1 MKKGNRKALLISL
14 IMILSMVV
22 STIYPTV
29 SYASELGENS
39 QIQSGSTNSSTGEEK
54 ESDNKKPE
62 QTPEKDKA
70 TDNKKPEQTPEEEKP
85 TDNKKPEQTPE
96 EDKSTDN
103 KKPEQTP
110 EGEKPI
116 DNKKP
121 EQIPEEDKSTDNKKS
136 EQALEDEKPLDN
148 KNTEKTPEED
158 NLLEDENLLKVLEEE
173 LNEENEDYGFVV
185 KINNNTIETESMKKI
200 SFNLTYTPT
209 SKGIQAGDSITFKV
223 PDVFNKVNL
232 DYTSECFDKTESNG
246 EYTLTFRE
254 LPNGQSVMQGKI
266 GLEAY
271 VKKVDEDTN
280 AKIHIETT
288 GKIESGSGDID
299 VEIKPGDKTDVP
311 DAKGTLKKLV
321 EGKKSTTVFMPV
333 KNKDINYS
341 IQVNEKQEELKD
353 IILYDELPEG
363 LTLINGS
370 VSVVTSD
377 GKEVSDFN
385 IEQSKNSIS
394 VNFGNIDKS
403 YTVKYKARISDKNA
417 KHGNKYKNVA
427 RIESDGK
434 KIQEDDATVSIF
446 DRGDDYLL
454 TKGHSGATN
463 ITQVG
468 QVINYQISINDDKSP
483 ISNVVITDNIP
494 EGMRLT
500 TSGEAGHDFRVV
512 EIPMNGSWTPWSKE
526 KIANNI
532 SYKVEEKRNESGQVD
547 KVITGFT
554 INLSKEEVES
564 KFFIAYTLKV
574 ISIEDSYINRAVLD
588 ANNSEIDKN
597 DEINF
602 KKNSGLISA
611 KKEVD
616 KKVLNSSDNQIVKYK
631 INMSTYG
638 VYDAGQVNLL
648 DEVNSVLE
656 ISNIKYSDNLELKK
670 EAGDGKNTIRLVNK
684 YEFKQIKEGEP
695 VQSWVTFD
703 ADFTNVKVGETIR
716 NVAQIN
722 GSSPPGV
729 ETTKQGYA
737 FEAKKVDALDKN
749 VLSGA
754 KFNLEDA
761 FGNIVVKDLVSD
773 EDGIIQSSVKNPG
786 TYYLVEIMA
795 PRGYEKLKDKVKV
808 EIGNEDIGK
817 IVDIGNIENLK
828 QENPPVNPPIPPDTD
843 EPMVNP
849 PVPPSTDK
857 PRKPSSSSDTENTI
871 VINPPV
877 PPSEDIINPP
887 IPEVL
892 NPPVPEV
899 LNPPVPPSEEM
910 IETPVKQIIPI
921 PEVVKPSVSEE
932 KNNKV
937 KDDTLVNPPVPPKTG
952 DSTTIIGEILL
963 VIGAIVGLIVLR
975 RNKNTN

>member
-1 MKKGNRKALLISL
+1 MKKGNKRALLISL

-29 SYASELGENS
+29 SYASELGDNS
-39 QIQSGSTNSSTGEEK
+39 QSQNSSTSSSSGEEK
-54 ESDNKKPE
+54 PS
-62 QTPEKDKA
+62 
-70 TDNKKPEQTPEEEKP
+70 DNKKPEQTPEEEKP
-85 TDNKKPEQTPE
+85 SDNKKPEQTPE
-96 EDKSTDN
+96 EEKPSDN

-110 EGEKPI
+110 EGEKPS

-121 EQIPEEDKSTDNKKS
+121 EQTPEEEKPSDNKKP
-136 EQALEDEKPLDN
+136 EQTPEEEKPSDNKKPEQTPEEEKPLDN
-148 KNTEKTPEED
+148 KNTEQIPKEEKP
-158 NLLEDENLLKVLEEE
+158 LEDENLLKTLEEE
-173 LNEENEDYGFVV
+173 LNEENEDYGFVI
-185 KINNNTIETESMKKI
+185 KINNSTIETESMKKI
-200 SFNLTYTPT
+200 SFKLTYTPT

-254 LPNGQSVMQGKI
+254 LPNGQSIMQGKI

-271 VKKVDEDTN
+271 VKKVDEETN
-280 AKIHIETT
+280 TKIHIETT
-288 GKIESGSGDID
+288 GKIESGSGDVD
-299 VEIKPGDKTDVP
+299 VEIKPGDKDDVEE
-311 DAKGTLKKLV
+311 AKGTLKKLV
-321 EGKKSTTVFMPV
+321 EGRKSTTVFMPV

-353 IILYDELPEG
+353 ITLYDELPEG
-363 LTLINGS
+363 LTLVNNS
-370 VSVVTSD
+370 VSVVASD

-385 IEQSKNSIS
+385 IEQNTNSIS
-394 VNFGNIDKS
+394 VNFGNIDKA
-403 YTVKYKARISDKNA
+403 YTVKYKARISDENA
-417 KHGNKYKNVA
+417 KHDNKYKNIA

-434 KIQEDDATVSIF
+434 KVQEDDATVSVF
-446 DRGDDYLL
+446 DRGSDYLL

-468 QVINYQISINDDKSP
+468 QVINYQISVNDDKSP

-500 TSGEAGHDFRVV
+500 TVGEAGHDFRVV

-532 SYKVEEKRNESGQVD
+532 SYKLEEKRNESGQVD

-564 KFFIAYTLKV
+564 KFYIAYTLKV
-574 ISIEDSYINRAVLD
+574 ISIEDSYTNRAVLD
-588 ANNSEIDKN
+588 ANNSQVDKS
-597 DEINF
+597 DEISF

-616 KKVLNSSDNQIVKYK
+616 KKVLNNNDSQIVKYK

-648 DEVNSVLE
+648 DEVNPALK

-684 YEFKQIKEGEP
+684 YEYKQIKEGEP

-703 ADFTNVKVGETIR
+703 ADFTDVKVGETIQ

-749 VLSGA
+749 TLSGA
-754 KFNLEDA
+754 KFNLEDVS
-761 FGNIVVKDLVSD
+761 GNVVVKDLVSD
-773 EDGIIQSSVKNPG
+773 EDGIIQSSVKKPG

-795 PRGYEKLKDKVKV
+795 PSGYEKLKDKIKV
-808 EIGNEDIGK
+808 NIDKKDIGR
-817 IVDIGNIENLK
+817 IVDIGNIENVK
-828 QENPPVNPPIPPDTD
+828 QENPPVNPPVPPNPDG
-843 EPMVNP
+843 PVVNP

-857 PRKPSSSSDTENTI
+857 PSKPSRPSDTDEI
-871 VINPPV
+871 VVNPPV
-877 PPSEDIINPP
+877 PPSDDVVNPP
-887 IPEVL
+887 IPEVV
-892 NPPVPEV
+892 NPPI
-899 LNPPVPPSEEM
+899 PPSDDV
-910 IETPVKQIIPI
+910 IEKPVKPIVAI

-932 KNNKV
+932 KNDKV
-937 KDDTLVNPPVPPKTG
+937 KEDTLVNPPVPPKTG
-952 DSTTIIGEILL
+952 DNTTITGEILL
-963 VIGAIVGLIVLR
+963 VLGAIIGLIILR

>member
-1 MKKGNRKALLISL
+1 MEKGNKKALLISL

-29 SYASELGENS
+29 SYASELGDNS
-39 QIQSGSTNSSTGEEK
+39 QIQNSSISSSTGDEK
-54 ESDNKKPE
+54 QIDNKKPE
-62 QTPEKDKA
+62 QAPGEEKPL
-70 TDNKKPEQTPEEEKP
+70 DNKNPEQTPEEEKP
-85 TDNKKPEQTPE
+85 LDNK
-96 EDKSTDN
+96 N
-103 KKPEQTP
+103 PEQTP
-110 EGEKPI
+110 EGEKPL
-116 DNKKP
+116 DNKNPK
-121 EQIPEEDKSTDNKKS
+121 QTPEE
-136 EQALEDEKPLDN
+136 EKPLDN
-148 KNTEKTPEED
+148 KNPEQTPEGEKPLDNKNPKQTPEEEKLLD
-158 NLLEDENLLKVLEEE
+158 NKNPEQTPKEEKLLEDENLLKVLEEE
-173 LNEENEDYGFVV
+173 LNEDNEDYGFII
-185 KINNNTIETESMKKI
+185 KINNSTIKTESMKKI

-209 SKGIQAGDSITFKV
+209 SKGIQAGDSITFNV

-288 GKIESGSGDID
+288 GKIESGSGDVD
-299 VEIKPGDKTDVP
+299 VEIKPGDKEDIEE
-311 DAKGTLKKLV
+311 AKGTLKKLV
-321 EGKKSTTVFMPV
+321 EGRKSTTVFMPV

-353 IILYDELPEG
+353 ITLYDELPEG
-363 LTLINGS
+363 LTLVNGS
-370 VSVVTSD
+370 VIVVTSD
-377 GKEVSDFN
+377 GKEISDFN
-385 IEQSKNSIS
+385 ITQNANSIS
-394 VNFGNIDKS
+394 VNFGNIDKL
-403 YTVKYKARISDKNA
+403 YTVKYKARISDENA

-434 KIQEDDATVSIF
+434 KIQEDDATVSVF
-446 DRGDDYLL
+446 DRGDNYLL

-468 QVINYQISINDDKSP
+468 QVINYQISVNDDKSP

-500 TSGEAGHDFRVV
+500 TSGESGHDFRVV
-512 EIPMNGSWTPWSKE
+512 EVPMNGSWTPWSKE

-574 ISIEDSYINRAVLD
+574 ISIEDSYVNRAVLD
-588 ANNSEIDKN
+588 ANNSQIDKN
-597 DEINF
+597 DEISF

-616 KKVLNSSDNQIVKYK
+616 KKVLNSSDNQIVQYK

-648 DEVNSVLE
+648 DEVNPALK

-703 ADFTNVKVGETIR
+703 ADFTNVKVGETIQ

-737 FEAKKVDALDKN
+737 FKAKKVDALKKN

-754 KFNLEDA
+754 KFNLEDVS
-761 FGNIVVKDLVSD
+761 GNVVVKDLVSD
-773 EDGIIQSSVKNPG
+773 EDGVIQSSVKKPG
-786 TYYLVEIMA
+786 IYYLVEVMA
-795 PRGYEKLKDKVKV
+795 PSGYEKLKDKIKV
-808 EIGNEDIGK
+808 EIGNKDIGK
-817 IVDIGNIENLK
+817 IVDIGNIENVR
-828 QENPPVNPPIPPDTD
+828 QENPPVPPDTD
-843 EPMVNP
+843 EPVVNP

-857 PRKPSSSSDTENTI
+857 PRKPSRPSDTDETV

-877 PPSEDIINPP
+877 PPSEDVVNPP
-887 IPEVL
+887 IPEVV
-892 NPPVPEV
+892 NPPI
-899 LNPPVPPSEEM
+899 PPSEDV
-910 IETPVKQIIPI
+910 IEKPVKQIVPI

-932 KNNKV
+932 KNDKV
-937 KDDTLVNPPVPPKTG
+937 KDDTVVNPPVPPKTG
-952 DSTTIIGEILL
+952 DNTTIIGEVLL
-963 VIGAIVGLIVLR
+963 VLGAIVGLIILR

>member
-1 MKKGNRKALLISL
+1 MKKGNKKALLISL

-62 QTPEKDKA
+62 QTPEKDNS
-70 TDNKKPEQTPEEEKP
+70 TDNKKPEQTPEEDNS
-85 TDNKKPEQTPE
+85 TDNKKPEQTSE

-110 EGEKPI
+110 EGEKPIDNKKPEQTPEGEKSI

-173 LNEENEDYGFVV
+173 LNEDYGFVV

-288 GKIESGSGDID
+288 GKIENGSGDVD

-321 EGKKSTTVFMPV
+321 EGRKSTTVFMPV

-363 LTLINGS
+363 LTLINAS

-446 DRGDDYLL
+446 DRGDNYLL

-554 INLSKEEVES
+554 SNLSKEEVES

-703 ADFTNVKVGETIR
+703 ANFTNVKVGETIQ

-773 EDGIIQSSVKNPG
+773 EDGIIQSSVKNTG

-808 EIGNEDIGK
+808 EIGNKDIGR
-817 IVDIGNIENLK
+817 IVDIGNIESIR
-828 QENPPVNPPIPPDTD
+828 QENPPVNPPAPPNTD
-843 EPMVNP
+843 EPIVNP

-857 PRKPSSSSDTENTI
+857 PRKPSSSSDTEDTI
-871 VINPPV
+871 VI
-877 PPSEDIINPP
+877 
-887 IPEVL
+887 
-892 NPPVPEV
+892 
-899 LNPPVPPSEEM
+899 NPPVPPSEEM

>member
-1 MKKGNRKALLISL
+1 MKKGNKKALLISL

-70 TDNKKPEQTPEEEKP
+70 TDNKKPEQTPEEDNS
-85 TDNKKPEQTPE
+85 TDNKKPEQTSE

-110 EGEKPI
+110 EGEKPIDNKKPEKTPEGEKSI

-173 LNEENEDYGFVV
+173 LNEDYGFVV

-321 EGKKSTTVFMPV
+321 EGRKSTTVFMPV

-363 LTLINGS
+363 LTLINAS

-385 IEQSKNSIS
+385 IEQSKNFIS

-446 DRGDDYLL
+446 DRGDNYLL

-512 EIPMNGSWTPWSKE
+512 EVPMNGSWTPWSKE

-648 DEVNSVLE
+648 DEVNPSLK

-703 ADFTNVKVGETIR
+703 ADFTNVKVGETIQ

-773 EDGIIQSSVKNPG
+773 EDGVIQSSVKKPG
-786 TYYLVEIMA
+786 IYYLVEVMA
-795 PRGYEKLKDKVKV
+795 PSGYEKLKDKIKV
-808 EIGNEDIGK
+808 EIGNKDIGR
-817 IVDIGNIENLK
+817 IVDIGNIENIR
-828 QENPPVNPPIPPDTD
+828 QENPPVNPPVPPNTD
-843 EPMVNP
+843 EP
-849 PVPPSTDK
+849 
-857 PRKPSSSSDTENTI
+857 I
-871 VINPPV
+871 V
-877 PPSEDIINPP
+877 
-887 IPEVL
+887 
-892 NPPVPEV
+892 
-899 LNPPVPPSEEM
+899 NPPVPPSEEV
-910 IETPVKQIIPI
+910 IETPVKQIVPI

-932 KNNKV
+932 KNNKA

-963 VIGAIVGLIVLR
+963 VIGAIVGLVVLR

>member
-1 MKKGNRKALLISL
+1 MRKGNKKALLISL
-14 IMILSMVV
+14 IMILSMVM

-29 SYASELGENS
+29 SYALELGENS

-62 QTPEKDKA
+62 QTPEEEKQ
-70 TDNKKPEQTPEEEKP
+70 TDNKKPEQMPEKEKP
-85 TDNKKPEQTPE
+85 TDNKNPEQTPE
-96 EDKSTDN
+96 KEKPTDN
-103 KKPEQTP
+103 KNPEQTP
-110 EGEKPI
+110 VGEKPI
-116 DNKKP
+116 DSKNP
-121 EQIPEEDKSTDNKKS
+121 EHTQEDKSTDNKKS
-136 EQALEDEKPLDN
+136 EQSLEDEKTLDN
-148 KNTEKTPEED
+148 KNPEKTPKEEK
-158 NLLEDENLLKVLEEE
+158 LLEEENLLKVLEDE
-173 LNEENEDYGFVV
+173 LNEENEDYGFIV

-254 LPNGQSVMQGKI
+254 LPNGQSIMQGKI

-288 GKIESGSGDID
+288 GKIENGSGDVD
-299 VEIKPGDKTDVP
+299 VEIKPGDKTEVP

-321 EGKKSTTVFMPV
+321 EGRKSTTVFMPV

-385 IEQSKNSIS
+385 ITQSKNSIS

-434 KIQEDDATVSIF
+434 KIQEDDATVSVF
-446 DRGDDYLL
+446 DRGDNYLL

-468 QVINYQISINDDKSP
+468 QVINYQISVNDDKSP

-512 EIPMNGSWTPWSKE
+512 EVPMNGSWTPWSKE

-616 KKVLNSSDNQIVKYK
+616 KKVLSSSDNQIVKYK

-648 DEVNSVLE
+648 DEVNPALK

-703 ADFTNVKVGETIR
+703 ADFTNVKVGETIQ
-716 NVAQIN
+716 NIAQIN

-754 KFNLEDA
+754 RFNLEDVS
-761 FGNIVVKDLVSD
+761 GNIVVKDLVSD
-773 EDGIIQSSVKNPG
+773 EDGVIQSSVKKPG
-786 TYYLVEIMA
+786 IYYLVEFR
-795 PRGYEKLKDKVKV
+795 PPNGYEKLKDKIKV
-808 EIGNEDIGK
+808 EIGNKDIGR
-817 IVDIGNIENLK
+817 IVDIGNIENIR
-828 QENPPVNPPIPPDTD
+828 QENPPVPPNTD
-843 EPMVNP
+843 EPVVNP

-857 PRKPSSSSDTENTI
+857 PKKPSSPSDTDETV

-877 PPSEDIINPP
+877 PPSEDMTNPP
-887 IPEVL
+887 IPEVV
-892 NPPVPEV
+892 NPPI
-899 LNPPVPPSEEM
+899 PPSEEV
-910 IETPVKQIIPI
+910 IETPVKQIVPI

-952 DSTTIIGEILL
+952 DNTTIIGEILL
-963 VIGAIVGLIVLR
+963 VLGAIVGLIVLK
-975 RNKNTN
+975 RNKNAN

>member
-1 MKKGNRKALLISL
+1 MKKGNKKALLISL

-70 TDNKKPEQTPEEEKP
+70 TDNKKPEQTPEEDNS
-85 TDNKKPEQTPE
+85 TDNKKPEQTSE

-110 EGEKPI
+110 EGEKPIDNKKPEKTPEGEKSIDNKKPEQTPEGEKPIDNKKPEKTPEGEKSI

-173 LNEENEDYGFVV
+173 LNEDYGFVV

-321 EGKKSTTVFMPV
+321 EGRKSTTVFMPV

-363 LTLINGS
+363 LTLINAS

-385 IEQSKNSIS
+385 IEQSKNFIS

-446 DRGDDYLL
+446 DRGDNYLL

-512 EIPMNGSWTPWSKE
+512 EVPMNGSWTPWSKE

-648 DEVNSVLE
+648 DEVNPSLK

-703 ADFTNVKVGETIR
+703 ADFTNVKVGETIQ

-773 EDGIIQSSVKNPG
+773 EDGVIQSSVKKPG
-786 TYYLVEIMA
+786 IYYLVEVMA
-795 PRGYEKLKDKVKV
+795 PSGYEKLKDKIKV
-808 EIGNEDIGK
+808 EIGNKDIGR
-817 IVDIGNIENLK
+817 IVDIGNIENIR
-828 QENPPVNPPIPPDTD
+828 QENPPVNPPVPPNTD
-843 EPMVNP
+843 EP
-849 PVPPSTDK
+849 
-857 PRKPSSSSDTENTI
+857 I
-871 VINPPV
+871 V
-877 PPSEDIINPP
+877 
-887 IPEVL
+887 
-892 NPPVPEV
+892 
-899 LNPPVPPSEEM
+899 NPPVPPSEEV
-910 IETPVKQIIPI
+910 IETPVKQIVPI

-932 KNNKV
+932 KNNKA

-963 VIGAIVGLIVLR
+963 VIGAIVGLVVLR

>member
-353 IILYDELPEG
+353 IILYDELLEG

-703 ADFTNVKVGETIR
+703 ANFTNVKVGETIR

-773 EDGIIQSSVKNPG
+773 EDGIIQSSVKKPG

-892 NPPVPEV
+892 NPPVP
-899 LNPPVPPSEEM
+899 PSEEM

>member
-1 MKKGNRKALLISL
+1 MGKKNKKALLISL

-22 STIYPTV
+22 STIYPTL
-29 SYASELGENS
+29 SYASELGDNS
-39 QIQSGSTNSSTGEEK
+39 QIQNNSTSSSSGEEK
-54 ESDNKKPE
+54 PSDNKKPE
-62 QTPEKDKA
+62 QTPEGEKPS
-70 TDNKKPEQTPEEEKP
+70 DNKKPEQTPEEEKP
-85 TDNKKPEQTPE
+85 SDNKKPEQTPE
-96 EDKSTDN
+96 EEKPSDNKKPEQIPEEEKPSDN

-110 EGEKPI
+110 EGEKPS

-121 EQIPEEDKSTDNKKS
+121 EQTPEE
-136 EQALEDEKPLDN
+136 EKPLDN
-148 KNTEKTPEED
+148 KNIDQTPKEEK
-158 NLLEDENLLKVLEEE
+158 LLEDENLLKTLEEE
-173 LNEENEDYGFVV
+173 LNEENEDYGFII
-185 KINNNTIETESMKKI
+185 KINNSTIETESMKKI

-271 VKKVDEDTN
+271 VKRVDEETN
-280 AKIHIETT
+280 TKIHIETT
-288 GKIESGSGDID
+288 GKIESGSGDVD
-299 VEIKPGDKTDVP
+299 VEIKPGDKGEEEES
-311 DAKGTLKKLV
+311 KGTLKKLV

-341 IQVNEKQEELKD
+341 ILVNEKQEELKD
-353 IILYDELPEG
+353 ITLYDELPEG
-363 LTLINGS
+363 LTLVNDS

-385 IEQSKNSIS
+385 IEQSANSIS
-394 VNFGNIDKS
+394 VNFGNIDKA
-403 YTVKYKARISDKNA
+403 YTVKYKARISDENA
-417 KHGNKYKNVA
+417 KHDNKYKNVA

-434 KIQEDDATVSIF
+434 KVQEDDATVSIF
-446 DRGDDYLL
+446 DRGSDYLL
-454 TKGHSGATN
+454 TKGHSGVTN

-468 QVINYQISINDDKSP
+468 QVINYQISVNDDKSP

-500 TSGEAGHDFRVV
+500 TAGEAGHDFRVV
-512 EIPMNGSWTPWSKE
+512 EIPMNGNWTPWSKE

-532 SYKVEEKRNESGQVD
+532 SYKIEEKRNESGQVD

-564 KFFIAYTLKV
+564 KFYIAYTLKV
-574 ISIEDSYINRAVLD
+574 ISIEDSYTNRAVLD
-588 ANNSEIDKN
+588 ANNSQVDKS
-597 DEINF
+597 DEISF

-616 KKVLNSSDNQIVKYK
+616 KKVLNNNDSQIVKYK

-648 DEVNSVLE
+648 DEVNSALK
-656 ISNIKYSDNLELKK
+656 ISNIKYSDNLEFKK
-670 EAGDGKNTIRLVNK
+670 EAGDGENTVRLVNK

-703 ADFTNVKVGETIR
+703 ADFTDVKVGETIQ

-737 FEAKKVDALDKN
+737 FEAKKVDSLDKKA
-749 VLSGA
+749 LSGA
-754 KFNLEDA
+754 KFNLEDVY
-761 FGNIVVKDLVSD
+761 GNVVIKDLVSD
-773 EDGIIQSSVKNPG
+773 EDGIIQSSVKKPG
-786 TYYLVEIMA
+786 TYYLVEIIA
-795 PRGYEKLKDKVKV
+795 PSGYEKLKDKVKV
-808 EIGNEDIGK
+808 NIDKKDIGS
-817 IVDIGNIENLK
+817 IVDIGNIENIK
-828 QENPPVNPPIPPDTD
+828 QENPPVNPPIPPNPDKPVVNPPVPPNTDKPRKPSKPSDTD
-843 EPMVNP
+843 EIVVNP
-849 PVPPSTDK
+849 PVPPSD
-857 PRKPSSSSDTENTI
+857 D
-871 VINPPV
+871 VV
-877 PPSEDIINPP
+877 NPP
-887 IPEVL
+887 IPEVV
-892 NPPVPEV
+892 NPPI
-899 LNPPVPPSEEM
+899 PPSNEV
-910 IETPVKQIIPI
+910 IENPVKPIVPI

-937 KDDTLVNPPVPPKTG
+937 KDDAVVNPPVPPKTG
-952 DSTTIIGEILL
+952 DNTTITGEILL
-963 VIGAIVGLIVLR
+963 GLGAIVGLIILR

>member
-1 MKKGNRKALLISL
+1 
-14 IMILSMVV
+14 
-22 STIYPTV
+22 
-29 SYASELGENS
+29 GE
-39 QIQSGSTNSSTGEEK
+39 
-54 ESDNKKPE
+54 KPS
-62 QTPEKDKA
+62 
-70 TDNKKPEQTPEEEKP
+70 DNKKPEQTPEEEKP
-85 TDNKKPEQTPE
+85 SDNKKPEQIPE
-96 EDKSTDN
+96 EEKPSDN

-110 EGEKPI
+110 EGEKPS

-121 EQIPEEDKSTDNKKS
+121 EQTPEE
-136 EQALEDEKPLDN
+136 EKPLDN
-148 KNTEKTPEED
+148 KNIDQTPKEEK
-158 NLLEDENLLKVLEEE
+158 LLEDENLLKTLEEE
-173 LNEENEDYGFVV
+173 LNEENEDYGFII
-185 KINNNTIETESMKKI
+185 KINNSTIETESMKKI

-271 VKKVDEDTN
+271 VKRVDEETN
-280 AKIHIETT
+280 TKIHIETT
-288 GKIESGSGDID
+288 GKIESGNGDVD
-299 VEIKPGDKTDVP
+299 VEIKPGDKGEEEES
-311 DAKGTLKKLV
+311 KGTLKKLV

-341 IQVNEKQEELKD
+341 ILVNEKQEELKD
-353 IILYDELPEG
+353 ITLYDELPEG
-363 LTLINGS
+363 LTLVNDS

-385 IEQSKNSIS
+385 IEQSANSIS
-394 VNFGNIDKS
+394 VNFGNIDKA
-403 YTVKYKARISDKNA
+403 YTVKYKARISDENA
-417 KHGNKYKNVA
+417 KHDNKYKNVA

-434 KIQEDDATVSIF
+434 KVQEDDATVSIF
-446 DRGDDYLL
+446 DRGSDYLL
-454 TKGHSGATN
+454 TKGHSGVTN

-468 QVINYQISINDDKSP
+468 QVINYQISVNDDKSP

-500 TSGEAGHDFRVV
+500 TAGEAGHDFRVV
-512 EIPMNGSWTPWSKE
+512 EIPMNGNWTPWSKE

-532 SYKVEEKRNESGQVD
+532 SYKIEEKRNESGQVD

-564 KFFIAYTLKV
+564 KFYIAYTLKV
-574 ISIEDSYINRAVLD
+574 ISIEDSYTNRAVLD
-588 ANNSEIDKN
+588 ANNSQVDKS
-597 DEINF
+597 DEISF

-616 KKVLNSSDNQIVKYK
+616 KKVLNNNDSQIVKYK

-648 DEVNSVLE
+648 DEVNSALK
-656 ISNIKYSDNLELKK
+656 ISNIKYSDNLEFKK
-670 EAGDGKNTIRLVNK
+670 EAGDGENTVRLVNK

-703 ADFTNVKVGETIR
+703 ADFTDVKVGETIQ

-737 FEAKKVDALDKN
+737 FEAKKVDSLDKKA
-749 VLSGA
+749 LSGA
-754 KFNLEDA
+754 KFNLEDVY
-761 FGNIVVKDLVSD
+761 GNVVIKDLVSD
-773 EDGIIQSSVKNPG
+773 EDGIIQSSVKKPG
-786 TYYLVEIMA
+786 TYYLVEIIA
-795 PRGYEKLKDKVKV
+795 PSGYEKLKDKVKV
-808 EIGNEDIGK
+808 NIDKKDIGS
-817 IVDIGNIENLK
+817 IVDIGNIENIK
-828 QENPPVNPPIPPDTD
+828 QENPPVNPPIPPNPDKPVVNPPVPPNTDKPRKPSKPSDTD
-843 EPMVNP
+843 EIVVNP
-849 PVPPSTDK
+849 PVPPSD
-857 PRKPSSSSDTENTI
+857 D
-871 VINPPV
+871 VV
-877 PPSEDIINPP
+877 NPP
-887 IPEVL
+887 IPEVV
-892 NPPVPEV
+892 NPPI
-899 LNPPVPPSEEM
+899 PPSNEV
-910 IETPVKQIIPI
+910 IENPVKPIVPI

-937 KDDTLVNPPVPPKTG
+937 KDDAVVNPPVPPKTG
-952 DSTTIIGEILL
+952 DNTTITGEILL
-963 VIGAIVGLIVLR
+963 GLGAIVGLIILR

>member
-1 MKKGNRKALLISL
+1 MRKGNKRALLISL
-14 IMILSMVV
+14 IMILSMVM

-29 SYASELGENS
+29 SYALELGENS

-62 QTPEKDKA
+62 QTPE
-70 TDNKKPEQTPEEEKP
+70 EEK
-85 TDNKKPEQTPE
+85 QT
-96 EDKSTDN
+96 
-103 KKPEQTP
+103 
-110 EGEKPI
+110 

-121 EQIPEEDKSTDNKKS
+121 EQIPEKEKPTDNKNPEQTPEKEKPIDNKNPEQTPVGEKPIDSKNPEHTQEDKSTDNKKS
-136 EQALEDEKPLDN
+136 EQSLEDEKTLDN
-148 KNTEKTPEED
+148 KNPEKTPKEEK
-158 NLLEDENLLKVLEEE
+158 LLEEENLLKVLEDE
-173 LNEENEDYGFVV
+173 LNEENEDYGFIV

-254 LPNGQSVMQGKI
+254 LPNGQSIMQGKI

-288 GKIESGSGDID
+288 GKIENGSGDVD
-299 VEIKPGDKTDVP
+299 VEIKPGDKTEVP

-321 EGKKSTTVFMPV
+321 EGRKSTTVFMPV

-385 IEQSKNSIS
+385 ITQSKNSIS
-394 VNFGNIDKS
+394 VNFGNIGKS

-434 KIQEDDATVSIF
+434 KIQEDDATVSVF
-446 DRGDDYLL
+446 DRGDNYLL

-468 QVINYQISINDDKSP
+468 QVINYQISVNDDKSP

-500 TSGEAGHDFRVV
+500 TSGEVGHDFRVV
-512 EIPMNGSWTPWSKE
+512 EVPMNGSWTPWSKE

-616 KKVLNSSDNQIVKYK
+616 KKVLSSSDNQIVKYK

-648 DEVNSVLE
+648 DEVNPALK

-703 ADFTNVKVGETIR
+703 ADFTNVKVGETIQ
-716 NVAQIN
+716 NIAQIN

-754 KFNLEDA
+754 RFNLEDVS
-761 FGNIVVKDLVSD
+761 GNIVVKDLVSD
-773 EDGIIQSSVKNPG
+773 EDGVIQSSVKKPG
-786 TYYLVEIMA
+786 IYYLVEFR
-795 PRGYEKLKDKVKV
+795 PPNGYEKLKDKIKV
-808 EIGNEDIGK
+808 EIGNKDIGR
-817 IVDIGNIENLK
+817 IVDIGNIENIR
-828 QENPPVNPPIPPDTD
+828 QENPPVNPPVPPNTD
-843 EPMVNP
+843 EPVVNP

-857 PRKPSSSSDTENTI
+857 PKKPSSPSDTDETV

-877 PPSEDIINPP
+877 PPSEDMINPP
-887 IPEVL
+887 IPEVV
-892 NPPVPEV
+892 NPPI
-899 LNPPVPPSEEM
+899 PPSEEV

-952 DSTTIIGEILL
+952 DNTTIIGEILL
-963 VIGAIVGLIVLR
+963 VLGAIVGLIVLK
-975 RNKNTN
+975 RNKNAN

>member
-1 MKKGNRKALLISL
+1 MRKGNKKALLISL
-14 IMILSMVV
+14 IMILSMVM

-29 SYASELGENS
+29 SYALELGENS

-62 QTPEKDKA
+62 QTPEEEKQ
-70 TDNKKPEQTPEEEKP
+70 TDNKKPEQMPEKEKP
-85 TDNKKPEQTPE
+85 TDNKNPEQTPE
-96 EDKSTDN
+96 KEKPTDN
-103 KKPEQTP
+103 KNPEQTP
-110 EGEKPI
+110 VGEKPI
-116 DNKKP
+116 DSKNP
-121 EQIPEEDKSTDNKKS
+121 EH
-136 EQALEDEKPLDN
+136 LEDEKTLDN
-148 KNTEKTPEED
+148 KNPEKTPKEEK
-158 NLLEDENLLKVLEEE
+158 LLEEENLLKVLEDE
-173 LNEENEDYGFVV
+173 LNEENEDYGFIV

-254 LPNGQSVMQGKI
+254 LPNGQSIMQGKI

-288 GKIESGSGDID
+288 GKIENGSGDVD
-299 VEIKPGDKTDVP
+299 VEIKPGDKTEVP
-311 DAKGTLKKLV
+311 DAKGILKKLV
-321 EGKKSTTVFMPV
+321 EGRKSTTVFMPV

-385 IEQSKNSIS
+385 ITQSKNSIS

-434 KIQEDDATVSIF
+434 KIQEDDATVSVF
-446 DRGDDYLL
+446 DRGDNYLL

-468 QVINYQISINDDKSP
+468 QVINYQISVNDDKSP

-512 EIPMNGSWTPWSKE
+512 EVPMNGSWTPWSKE

-616 KKVLNSSDNQIVKYK
+616 KKVLSSSDNQIVKYK

-648 DEVNSVLE
+648 DEVNPALK

-703 ADFTNVKVGETIR
+703 ADFTNVKVGETIQ
-716 NVAQIN
+716 NIAQIN

-754 KFNLEDA
+754 RFNLEDVS
-761 FGNIVVKDLVSD
+761 GNIVVKDLVSD
-773 EDGIIQSSVKNPG
+773 EDGVIQSSVKKPG
-786 TYYLVEIMA
+786 IYYLVEFR
-795 PRGYEKLKDKVKV
+795 PPNGYEKLKDKIKV
-808 EIGNEDIGK
+808 EIGNKDIGR
-817 IVDIGNIENLK
+817 IVDIGNIENIR
-828 QENPPVNPPIPPDTD
+828 QENPPVPPNTD
-843 EPMVNP
+843 EPVVNP

-857 PRKPSSSSDTENTI
+857 PKKPSSPSDTDETV

-877 PPSEDIINPP
+877 PPSEDMTNPP
-887 IPEVL
+887 IPEVV
-892 NPPVPEV
+892 NPPI
-899 LNPPVPPSEEM
+899 PPSEKV
-910 IETPVKQIIPI
+910 IETPVKQIVPI

-952 DSTTIIGEILL
+952 DNTTIIGEILL
-963 VIGAIVGLIVLR
+963 VLGAIVGLIVLK
-975 RNKNTN
+975 RNKNAN

>member
-695 VQSWVTFD
+695 VQSWVIFD
-703 ADFTNVKVGETIR
+703 ANFTNVKVGETIR

-843 EPMVNP
+843 EPIVNP

-887 IPEVL
+887 I
-892 NPPVPEV
+892 PEV

>member
-1 MKKGNRKALLISL
+1 MRKGNKKALLISL
-14 IMILSMVV
+14 IMILSMVM

-29 SYASELGENS
+29 SYALELGENS

-62 QTPEKDKA
+62 QTPEEEKQ
-70 TDNKKPEQTPEEEKP
+70 TDNKKPEQMPEKEKP
-85 TDNKKPEQTPE
+85 TDNKNPEQTPE
-96 EDKSTDN
+96 KEKPTDN
-103 KKPEQTP
+103 KNPEQTP
-110 EGEKPI
+110 VGEKPI
-116 DNKKP
+116 DSKNP
-121 EQIPEEDKSTDNKKS
+121 EHTQEDKSTDNKKS
-136 EQALEDEKPLDN
+136 EQSLEDEKTLDN
-148 KNTEKTPEED
+148 KNPEKTPKEEK
-158 NLLEDENLLKVLEEE
+158 LLEEENLLKVLEDE
-173 LNEENEDYGFVV
+173 LNEENEDYGFIV

-254 LPNGQSVMQGKI
+254 LPNGQSIMQEKI

-288 GKIESGSGDID
+288 GKIENGSGDVD
-299 VEIKPGDKTDVP
+299 VEIKPGDKTEVP

-321 EGKKSTTVFMPV
+321 EGRKSTTVFMPV

-385 IEQSKNSIS
+385 ITQSKNSIS

-434 KIQEDDATVSIF
+434 KIQEDDATVSVF
-446 DRGDDYLL
+446 DRGDNYLL

-468 QVINYQISINDDKSP
+468 QVINYQISVNDDKSP

-512 EIPMNGSWTPWSKE
+512 EVPMNGSWTPWSKE

-616 KKVLNSSDNQIVKYK
+616 KKVLSSSDNQIVKYK

-648 DEVNSVLE
+648 DEVNPALK

-703 ADFTNVKVGETIR
+703 ADFTNVKVGETIQ
-716 NVAQIN
+716 NIAQIN

-754 KFNLEDA
+754 RFNLEDVS
-761 FGNIVVKDLVSD
+761 GNIVVKDLVSD
-773 EDGIIQSSVKNPG
+773 EDGVIQSSVKKPG
-786 TYYLVEIMA
+786 IYYLVEFR
-795 PRGYEKLKDKVKV
+795 PPNGYEKLKDKIKV
-808 EIGNEDIGK
+808 EIGNKDIGR
-817 IVDIGNIENLK
+817 IVDIGNIENIR
-828 QENPPVNPPIPPDTD
+828 QENPPVPPNTD
-843 EPMVNP
+843 EPVVNP

-857 PRKPSSSSDTENTI
+857 PKKPSSPSDTDETV

-877 PPSEDIINPP
+877 PPSEDMTNPP
-887 IPEVL
+887 IPEVV
-892 NPPVPEV
+892 NPPI
-899 LNPPVPPSEEM
+899 PPSEEV
-910 IETPVKQIIPI
+910 IETPVKQIVPI

-952 DSTTIIGEILL
+952 DNTTIIGEILL
-963 VIGAIVGLIVLR
+963 VLGAIVGLIVLK
-975 RNKNTN
+975 RNKNAN

>member
-1 MKKGNRKALLISL
+1 MEKGNKKALLISL

-29 SYASELGENS
+29 SYASELGDNS
-39 QIQSGSTNSSTGEEK
+39 QIQNSSISSSTGDEK
-54 ESDNKKPE
+54 QIDNKKPE
-62 QTPEKDKA
+62 QAPGEEKPL
-70 TDNKKPEQTPEEEKP
+70 DNKNPEQTPEEEKP
-85 TDNKKPEQTPE
+85 LDNK
-96 EDKSTDN
+96 N
-103 KKPEQTP
+103 PEQTP
-110 EGEKPI
+110 EGEKPL
-116 DNKKP
+116 DNKNPK
-121 EQIPEEDKSTDNKKS
+121 QTPEE
-136 EQALEDEKPLDN
+136 EKPLDN
-148 KNTEKTPEED
+148 KNPEQTPEGEKPLDNKNPEQTPEEEKLLD
-158 NLLEDENLLKVLEEE
+158 NKNPEQTPKEEKLLEDENLLKVLEEE
-173 LNEENEDYGFVV
+173 LNEDNEDYGFII
-185 KINNNTIETESMKKI
+185 KINNSTIETESMKKI

-209 SKGIQAGDSITFKV
+209 SKGIQAGDSITFNV

-280 AKIHIETT
+280 ARIHIETT
-288 GKIESGSGDID
+288 GKIESGSGDVD
-299 VEIKPGDKTDVP
+299 VEIKPGDKEDVEE
-311 DAKGTLKKLV
+311 AKGTLKKLV
-321 EGKKSTTVFMPV
+321 EGRKSTTVFMPV

-353 IILYDELPEG
+353 ITLYDELPEG
-363 LTLINGS
+363 LTLVNGS
-370 VSVVTSD
+370 VIVVTSD
-377 GKEVSDFN
+377 GKEISDFN
-385 IEQSKNSIS
+385 ITQNANSIS
-394 VNFGNIDKS
+394 VNFGNIDKL
-403 YTVKYKARISDKNA
+403 YTVKYKARISDENA

-434 KIQEDDATVSIF
+434 KIQEDDATVSVF
-446 DRGDDYLL
+446 DRGDNYLL

-468 QVINYQISINDDKSP
+468 QVINYQISVNDDKSS

-500 TSGEAGHDFRVV
+500 ISGESGHDFRVV
-512 EIPMNGSWTPWSKE
+512 EVPMNGSWTPWSKE

-574 ISIEDSYINRAVLD
+574 ISIEDSYVNRAVLD
-588 ANNSEIDKN
+588 ANNSQIDKN
-597 DEINF
+597 DEISF

-638 VYDAGQVNLL
+638 VYDAGQVSLL
-648 DEVNSVLE
+648 DEVNPALK

-703 ADFTNVKVGETIR
+703 ADFTNVKVGETIQ

-737 FEAKKVDALDKN
+737 FKAKKIDALKKN

-754 KFNLEDA
+754 KFNLEDVS
-761 FGNIVVKDLVSD
+761 GNIVVKDLVSD
-773 EDGIIQSSVKNPG
+773 EDGVIQSSVKKPG
-786 TYYLVEIMA
+786 IYYLVEVMA
-795 PRGYEKLKDKVKV
+795 PSGYEKLKDKIKV
-808 EIGNEDIGK
+808 EIGNKDIGK
-817 IVDIGNIENLK
+817 IVDIGNIENVK
-828 QENPPVNPPIPPDTD
+828 QENPPVPPNTD
-843 EPMVNP
+843 EPVVNP
-849 PVPPSTDK
+849 PVPPSIDK
-857 PRKPSSSSDTENTI
+857 PRKPSSSSDTDETV

-877 PPSEDIINPP
+877 PPLEDVVNPP
-887 IPEVL
+887 IPEVV
-892 NPPVPEV
+892 NPPI
-899 LNPPVPPSEEM
+899 PPSEDV
-910 IETPVKQIIPI
+910 IEKPVKQIVPI

-932 KNNKV
+932 KNDKV
-937 KDDTLVNPPVPPKTG
+937 KDDTVVNPPVPPKTG
-952 DSTTIIGEILL
+952 DNTTIIGEVLL
-963 VIGAIVGLIVLR
+963 VLGAIVGLIILR

>member
-321 EGKKSTTVFMPV
+321 EGKKSTTGFMPV

-363 LTLINGS
+363 LTLINDS

-703 ADFTNVKVGETIR
+703 ANFTNVKVGETIR

-729 ETTKQGYA
+729 ETTKQGYD

-857 PRKPSSSSDTENTI
+857 PRKPSSSSDTEDTI

-887 IPEVL
+887 I
-892 NPPVPEV
+892 PEV

>member
-1 MKKGNRKALLISL
+1 MRKGNKKALLISL
-14 IMILSMVV
+14 IMILSMVM

-29 SYASELGENS
+29 SYALELGENS

-62 QTPEKDKA
+62 QTPEEEKQ
-70 TDNKKPEQTPEEEKP
+70 TDNKKPEQTPEKEKP
-85 TDNKKPEQTPE
+85 TDNKNPEQTPV
-96 EDKSTDN
+96 
-103 KKPEQTP
+103 
-110 EGEKPI
+110 GEKPI
-116 DNKKP
+116 DSKNP
-121 EQIPEEDKSTDNKKS
+121 EHTQEDKSTDNKKS
-136 EQALEDEKPLDN
+136 EQSLEDEKTLDN
-148 KNTEKTPEED
+148 KNPEKTPKEEK
-158 NLLEDENLLKVLEEE
+158 LLEEENLLKVLEDE
-173 LNEENEDYGFVV
+173 LNEENEDYGFIV

-254 LPNGQSVMQGKI
+254 LPNGQSIMQGKI

-288 GKIESGSGDID
+288 GKIENGSGDVD
-299 VEIKPGDKTDVP
+299 VEIKPGDKTEVP

-321 EGKKSTTVFMPV
+321 EGRKSTTVFMPV

-385 IEQSKNSIS
+385 ITQSKNSIS

-434 KIQEDDATVSIF
+434 KIQEDDATVSVF
-446 DRGDDYLL
+446 DRGDNYLL

-468 QVINYQISINDDKSP
+468 QVINYQISVNDDKSP

-512 EIPMNGSWTPWSKE
+512 EVPMNGSWTPWSKE

-616 KKVLNSSDNQIVKYK
+616 KKVLSSSDNQIVKYK

-648 DEVNSVLE
+648 DEVNPALK

-703 ADFTNVKVGETIR
+703 ADFTNVKVGETIQ
-716 NVAQIN
+716 NIAQIN

-754 KFNLEDA
+754 RFNLEDVS
-761 FGNIVVKDLVSD
+761 GNIVVKDLVSD
-773 EDGIIQSSVKNPG
+773 EDGVIQSSVKKPG
-786 TYYLVEIMA
+786 IYYLVEFR
-795 PRGYEKLKDKVKV
+795 PPNGYEKLKDKIKV
-808 EIGNEDIGK
+808 EIGNKDIGR
-817 IVDIGNIENLK
+817 IVDIGNIENIR
-828 QENPPVNPPIPPDTD
+828 QENPPVPPNTD
-843 EPMVNP
+843 EPVVNP

-857 PRKPSSSSDTENTI
+857 PKKPSSPSDTDETV

-877 PPSEDIINPP
+877 PPSEDMTNPP
-887 IPEVL
+887 IPEVV
-892 NPPVPEV
+892 NPPI
-899 LNPPVPPSEEM
+899 PPSEEV
-910 IETPVKQIIPI
+910 IETPVKQIVPI

-952 DSTTIIGEILL
+952 DNTTIIGEILL
-963 VIGAIVGLIVLR
+963 VLGAIVGLIVLK
-975 RNKNTN
+975 RNKNAN

>member
-1 MKKGNRKALLISL
+1 
-14 IMILSMVV
+14 
-22 STIYPTV
+22 
-29 SYASELGENS
+29 
-39 QIQSGSTNSSTGEEK
+39 
-54 ESDNKKPE
+54 
-62 QTPEKDKA
+62 
-70 TDNKKPEQTPEEEKP
+70 
-85 TDNKKPEQTPE
+85 
-96 EDKSTDN
+96 
-103 KKPEQTP
+103 
-110 EGEKPI
+110 
-116 DNKKP
+116 
-121 EQIPEEDKSTDNKKS
+121 
-136 EQALEDEKPLDN
+136 
-148 KNTEKTPEED
+148 
-158 NLLEDENLLKVLEEE
+158 
-173 LNEENEDYGFVV
+173 
-185 KINNNTIETESMKKI
+185 
-200 SFNLTYTPT
+200 
-209 SKGIQAGDSITFKV
+209 
-223 PDVFNKVNL
+223 
-232 DYTSECFDKTESNG
+232 
-246 EYTLTFRE
+246 
-254 LPNGQSVMQGKI
+254 
-266 GLEAY
+266 
-271 VKKVDEDTN
+271 
-280 AKIHIETT
+280 
-288 GKIESGSGDID
+288 
-299 VEIKPGDKTDVP
+299 
-311 DAKGTLKKLV
+311 
-321 EGKKSTTVFMPV
+321 
-333 KNKDINYS
+333 
-341 IQVNEKQEELKD
+341 
-353 IILYDELPEG
+353 
-363 LTLINGS
+363 
-370 VSVVTSD
+370 
-377 GKEVSDFN
+377 
-385 IEQSKNSIS
+385 
-394 VNFGNIDKS
+394 
-403 YTVKYKARISDKNA
+403 
-417 KHGNKYKNVA
+417 
-427 RIESDGK
+427 
-434 KIQEDDATVSIF
+434 
-446 DRGDDYLL
+446 
-454 TKGHSGATN
+454 
-463 ITQVG
+463 
-468 QVINYQISINDDKSP
+468 
-483 ISNVVITDNIP
+483 
-494 EGMRLT
+494 MRLT

-532 SYKVEEKRNESGQVD
+532 SYEVERNESGQVD

-703 ADFTNVKVGETIR
+703 ANFTNVKVGETIR

-817 IVDIGNIENLK
+817 IVDIGNIENIR
-828 QENPPVNPPIPPDTD
+828 QENPPVNPPAPPNTD

-857 PRKPSSSSDTENTI
+857 PRKPSSSSDTEDTI

-887 IPEVL
+887 I
-892 NPPVPEV
+892 PEV

-932 KNNKV
+932 KNNRV

>member
-85 TDNKKPEQTPE
+85 TDNKKPEQT
-96 EDKSTDN
+96 
-103 KKPEQTP
+103 
-110 EGEKPI
+110 
-116 DNKKP
+116 
-121 EQIPEEDKSTDNKKS
+121 PEEDKSTDNKKS

-311 DAKGTLKKLV
+311 DAKGILKKLV

-532 SYKVEEKRNESGQVD
+532 SYKEKRNESGQVD

-703 ADFTNVKVGETIR
+703 ANFTNVKVGETIR

-773 EDGIIQSSVKNPG
+773 EDGIIQSSVKKPG

-892 NPPVPEV
+892 NPPVP
-899 LNPPVPPSEEM
+899 PSEEM

>member
-311 DAKGTLKKLV
+311 DAKGILKKLV

-703 ADFTNVKVGETIR
+703 ANFTNVKVGETIR

-773 EDGIIQSSVKNPG
+773 EDGIIQSSVKKPG

-892 NPPVPEV
+892 NPPVP
-899 LNPPVPPSEEM
+899 PSEEM

>member
-1 MKKGNRKALLISL
+1 MKKGNKKALLISL

-62 QTPEKDKA
+62 QTPEKDNS
-70 TDNKKPEQTPEEEKP
+70 TDNKKPEQTPEEDNS
-85 TDNKKPEQTPE
+85 TDNKKPEQTSE

-110 EGEKPI
+110 EGEKPIDNKKPEQTPEGEKSI

-173 LNEENEDYGFVV
+173 LNEDYGFVV

-288 GKIESGSGDID
+288 GKIENGSGDVD

-321 EGKKSTTVFMPV
+321 EGRKSTTVFMPV

-363 LTLINGS
+363 LTLINAS

-446 DRGDDYLL
+446 DRGDNYLL

-554 INLSKEEVES
+554 SNLSKEEVES

-703 ADFTNVKVGETIR
+703 ANFTNVKVGETIQ

-849 PVPPSTDK
+849 PVPPSKDK
-857 PRKPSSSSDTENTI
+857 PRKPSSSSDTEDTI

-877 PPSEDIINPP
+877 PPSED
-887 IPEVL
+887 
-892 NPPVPEV
+892 
-899 LNPPVPPSEEM
+899 M

>member
-1 MKKGNRKALLISL
+1 MRKGNKRALLISL
-14 IMILSMVV
+14 IMILSMVM

-29 SYASELGENS
+29 SYALELGENS

-62 QTPEKDKA
+62 QTPE
-70 TDNKKPEQTPEEEKP
+70 EEK
-85 TDNKKPEQTPE
+85 QT
-96 EDKSTDN
+96 
-103 KKPEQTP
+103 
-110 EGEKPI
+110 

-121 EQIPEEDKSTDNKKS
+121 EQIPEKEKPTDNKNPEQTPEKEKPIDNKNPEQTPVGEKPIDSKNPEHTQEDKSTDNKKS
-136 EQALEDEKPLDN
+136 EQSLEDEKTLDN
-148 KNTEKTPEED
+148 KNPEKTPKEEK
-158 NLLEDENLLKVLEEE
+158 LLEEENLLKVLEDE
-173 LNEENEDYGFVV
+173 LNEENEDYGFIV

-254 LPNGQSVMQGKI
+254 LPNGQSIMQGKI

-288 GKIESGSGDID
+288 GKIENGSGDVD
-299 VEIKPGDKTDVP
+299 VEIKPGDKTEVP

-321 EGKKSTTVFMPV
+321 EGRKSTTVFMPV

-385 IEQSKNSIS
+385 ITQSKNSIS
-394 VNFGNIDKS
+394 VNFGNIGKS

-434 KIQEDDATVSIF
+434 KIQEDDATVSVF
-446 DRGDDYLL
+446 DRGDNYLL

-468 QVINYQISINDDKSP
+468 QVINYQISVNDDKSP

-512 EIPMNGSWTPWSKE
+512 EVPMNGSWTPWSKE

-616 KKVLNSSDNQIVKYK
+616 KKVLSSSDNQIVKYK

-648 DEVNSVLE
+648 DEVNPALK

-703 ADFTNVKVGETIR
+703 ADFTNVKVGETIQ
-716 NVAQIN
+716 NIAQIN

-754 KFNLEDA
+754 RFNLEDVS
-761 FGNIVVKDLVSD
+761 GNIVVKDLVSD
-773 EDGIIQSSVKNPG
+773 EDGVIQSSVKKPG
-786 TYYLVEIMA
+786 IYYLVEFR
-795 PRGYEKLKDKVKV
+795 PPNGYEKLKDKIKV
-808 EIGNEDIGK
+808 EIGNKDIGR
-817 IVDIGNIENLK
+817 IVDIGNIENIR
-828 QENPPVNPPIPPDTD
+828 QENPPVNPPVPPNTD
-843 EPMVNP
+843 EPVVNP

-857 PRKPSSSSDTENTI
+857 PKKPSSPSDTDETV

-877 PPSEDIINPP
+877 PPSEDMINPP
-887 IPEVL
+887 IPEVV
-892 NPPVPEV
+892 NPPI
-899 LNPPVPPSEEM
+899 PPSEEV

-952 DSTTIIGEILL
+952 DNTTIIGEILL
-963 VIGAIVGLIVLR
+963 VLGAIVGLIVLK
-975 RNKNTN
+975 RNKNAN

>member
-1 MKKGNRKALLISL
+1 MGKKNKKALLISL

-22 STIYPTV
+22 STIYPTL
-29 SYASELGENS
+29 SYASELGDNS
-39 QIQSGSTNSSTGEEK
+39 QIQNNSTSSSSGEEK
-54 ESDNKKPE
+54 PSDNKKPE
-62 QTPEKDKA
+62 QTPEGEKPS
-70 TDNKKPEQTPEEEKP
+70 DNKKPEQTPEEEKP
-85 TDNKKPEQTPE
+85 SDNKKPEQTPE
-96 EDKSTDN
+96 EEKPSDNKKPEQTPEEEKPSDN

-110 EGEKPI
+110 EGEKPS

-121 EQIPEEDKSTDNKKS
+121 EQTPEE
-136 EQALEDEKPLDN
+136 EKPLDN
-148 KNTEKTPEED
+148 KNLEQTPKEEK
-158 NLLEDENLLKVLEEE
+158 LLEDENLLKTLEEE
-173 LNEENEDYGFVV
+173 LNEENEDYGFIV
-185 KINNNTIETESMKKI
+185 KINDSTIETESMKKI

-271 VKKVDEDTN
+271 VKRVDEETN
-280 AKIHIETT
+280 TKIHIETT
-288 GKIESGSGDID
+288 GKIESGSGDVD
-299 VEIKPGDKTDVP
+299 VEIKPGDKGEEEES
-311 DAKGTLKKLV
+311 KGTLKKLV

-341 IQVNEKQEELKD
+341 ILVNEKQEELKD
-353 IILYDELPEG
+353 ITLYDELPEG
-363 LTLINGS
+363 LTLVNDS

-385 IEQSKNSIS
+385 IEQSANSIS
-394 VNFGNIDKS
+394 VNFGNIDKA
-403 YTVKYKARISDKNA
+403 YTVKYKARISDENA
-417 KHGNKYKNVA
+417 KHDNKYKNVA

-434 KIQEDDATVSIF
+434 KVQEDDANVSIF
-446 DRGDDYLL
+446 DRGSDYLL
-454 TKGHSGATN
+454 TKGHSGVTN

-468 QVINYQISINDDKSP
+468 QVINYQISVNDDKSP

-500 TSGEAGHDFRVV
+500 TAGEAGHDFRVV
-512 EIPMNGSWTPWSKE
+512 EIPMNGNWTPWSKE

-532 SYKVEEKRNESGQVD
+532 SYKIEEKRNESGQVD

-564 KFFIAYTLKV
+564 KFYIAYTLKV
-574 ISIEDSYINRAVLD
+574 ISIEDSYTNRAVLD
-588 ANNSEIDKN
+588 ANNSQVDKS
-597 DEINF
+597 DEISF

-616 KKVLNSSDNQIVKYK
+616 KKVLNNNDSQIVKYK

-648 DEVNSVLE
+648 DEVNPALK

-670 EAGDGKNTIRLVNK
+670 EDGDGENTIRLVNK

-703 ADFTNVKVGETIR
+703 ADFTDVKVGETIQ

-737 FEAKKVDALDKN
+737 FEAKKVDSLDKKA
-749 VLSGA
+749 LSGA
-754 KFNLEDA
+754 KFNLEDVY
-761 FGNIVVKDLVSD
+761 GNVVVKDLVSD
-773 EDGIIQSSVKNPG
+773 EDGIIQSSVKKPG
-786 TYYLVEIMA
+786 TYYLVEIIA
-795 PRGYEKLKDKVKV
+795 PSGYEKLKDKVKV
-808 EIGNEDIGK
+808 NIDKKDIGS
-817 IVDIGNIENLK
+817 IVDIGNIENIK
-828 QENPPVNPPIPPDTD
+828 QENPPVNPPTPPNPDKPVVNPPVPPNTDKPKKPSKPSDTD
-843 EPMVNP
+843 EIVVNP
-849 PVPPSTDK
+849 PVPPSD
-857 PRKPSSSSDTENTI
+857 D
-871 VINPPV
+871 VV
-877 PPSEDIINPP
+877 NPP
-887 IPEVL
+887 IPEVV
-892 NPPVPEV
+892 NPPI
-899 LNPPVPPSEEM
+899 PPSDEV
-910 IETPVKQIIPI
+910 IENPVKPIVPI

-937 KDDTLVNPPVPPKTG
+937 KDDAVVNPPVPPKTG
-952 DSTTIIGEILL
+952 DNTTITGEILL
-963 VIGAIVGLIVLR
+963 GLGAIVGLIILR

>member
-403 YTVKYKARISDKNA
+403 YIVKYKARISDKNA

-703 ADFTNVKVGETIR
+703 ANFTNVKVGETIR

-857 PRKPSSSSDTENTI
+857 PRKPSSSSDTEDTI

-887 IPEVL
+887 I
-892 NPPVPEV
+892 PEV

>member
-1 MKKGNRKALLISL
+1 MGKKNKKALLISL

-22 STIYPTV
+22 STIYPTL
-29 SYASELGENS
+29 SYASELGDNS
-39 QIQSGSTNSSTGEEK
+39 QIQNNSTSSSSGEEK
-54 ESDNKKPE
+54 PSDNKKPE
-62 QTPEKDKA
+62 QTPEGEKPS
-70 TDNKKPEQTPEEEKP
+70 DNKKPEQTPEEEKP
-85 TDNKKPEQTPE
+85 SDNKKPEQTPE
-96 EDKSTDN
+96 EEKPSDNKKPEQIPEEEKPSDN

-110 EGEKPI
+110 EGEKPS

-121 EQIPEEDKSTDNKKS
+121 EQTPEE
-136 EQALEDEKPLDN
+136 EKPLDN
-148 KNTEKTPEED
+148 KNIEQTPKEEK
-158 NLLEDENLLKVLEEE
+158 LLEDENLLKTLEEE
-173 LNEENEDYGFVV
+173 LNEENEDYGFII
-185 KINNNTIETESMKKI
+185 KINNSTIETESMKKI

-271 VKKVDEDTN
+271 VKRVDEETN
-280 AKIHIETT
+280 TKIHIETT
-288 GKIESGSGDID
+288 GKIESGSGDVD
-299 VEIKPGDKTDVP
+299 VEIKPGDKGEEEES
-311 DAKGTLKKLV
+311 KGTLKKLV

-341 IQVNEKQEELKD
+341 ILVNEKQEELKD
-353 IILYDELPEG
+353 ITLYDELPEG
-363 LTLINGS
+363 LTLVNDS

-385 IEQSKNSIS
+385 IEQSANSIS
-394 VNFGNIDKS
+394 VNFGNIDKA
-403 YTVKYKARISDKNA
+403 YTVKYKARISDENA
-417 KHGNKYKNVA
+417 KHDNKYKNVA

-434 KIQEDDATVSIF
+434 KVQEDDATVSIF
-446 DRGDDYLL
+446 DRGSDYLL
-454 TKGHSGATN
+454 TKGHSGVTN

-468 QVINYQISINDDKSP
+468 QVINYQISVNDDKSP

-500 TSGEAGHDFRVV
+500 TAGEAGHDFRVV
-512 EIPMNGSWTPWSKE
+512 EIPMNGNWTPWSKE

-532 SYKVEEKRNESGQVD
+532 SYKIEEKRNESGQVD

-564 KFFIAYTLKV
+564 KFYIAYTLKV
-574 ISIEDSYINRAVLD
+574 ISIEDSYTNRAVLD
-588 ANNSEIDKN
+588 ANNSQVDKS
-597 DEINF
+597 DEISF

-616 KKVLNSSDNQIVKYK
+616 KKVLNNNDSQIVKYK

-648 DEVNSVLE
+648 DEVNPALK
-656 ISNIKYSDNLELKK
+656 ISNIKYSDNLEFKK
-670 EAGDGKNTIRLVNK
+670 EAGDGENTVRLVNK

-703 ADFTNVKVGETIR
+703 ADFTDVKVGETIQ

-737 FEAKKVDALDKN
+737 FEAKKVDSLDKKA
-749 VLSGA
+749 LSGA
-754 KFNLEDA
+754 KFNLEDVY
-761 FGNIVVKDLVSD
+761 GNVVVKDLVSD
-773 EDGIIQSSVKNPG
+773 EDGIIQSSVKKPG
-786 TYYLVEIMA
+786 TYYLVEIIA
-795 PRGYEKLKDKVKV
+795 PSGYEKLKDKVKV
-808 EIGNEDIGK
+808 NIDKKDIGS
-817 IVDIGNIENLK
+817 IVDIGNIENIK
-828 QENPPVNPPIPPDTD
+828 QENPPVNPPTPPNPDKPVVNPPVPPNTDKPKKPSKPSDTD
-843 EPMVNP
+843 EIVVNP
-849 PVPPSTDK
+849 PVPPSD
-857 PRKPSSSSDTENTI
+857 E
-871 VINPPV
+871 VV
-877 PPSEDIINPP
+877 NPP
-887 IPEVL
+887 IPEVV
-892 NPPVPEV
+892 NPPI
-899 LNPPVPPSEEM
+899 PPSDEV
-910 IETPVKQIIPI
+910 IENPVKPIVPI

-937 KDDTLVNPPVPPKTG
+937 KDDAVVNPPVPPKTG
-952 DSTTIIGEILL
+952 DNTTITGEILL
-963 VIGAIVGLIVLR
+963 GLGAIVGLIILR

>member
-1 MKKGNRKALLISL
+1 MKKENRKTLLISL

-39 QIQSGSTNSSTGEEK
+39 QIQSSSTNSSTGEDK

-62 QTPEKDKA
+62 QIPEKDKA
-70 TDNKKPEQTPEEEKP
+70 TDNKKPEQTPEEDKS
-85 TDNKKPEQTPE
+85 TDNKKPEKTPE

-116 DNKKP
+116 DKKP

-271 VKKVDEDTN
+271 VKKVDEETN

-288 GKIESGSGDID
+288 GKIESGSGDVD
-299 VEIKPGDKTDVP
+299 VEIKPGDKEDIP

-321 EGKKSTTVFMPV
+321 EGRKSTTVFMPV

-353 IILYDELPEG
+353 ITLYDELPEG

-377 GKEVSDFN
+377 GKELSDFN
-385 IEQSKNSIS
+385 IEQNENSIS
-394 VNFGNIDKS
+394 VDFGNIDKS
-403 YTVKYKARISDKNA
+403 YTVKYKARISDKNV
-417 KHGNKYKNVA
+417 KHDSKYKNVA
-427 RIESDGK
+427 SIKSDGK
-434 KIQEDDATVSIF
+434 KIQEDYATVSVF
-446 DRGDDYLL
+446 DRGDNYLL

-468 QVINYQISINDDKSP
+468 QVINYQISVNDDKSP

-512 EIPMNGSWTPWSKE
+512 EVPMNGSWTPWSKE

-532 SYKVEEKRNESGQVD
+532 SYKIEEKRNESGQVD

-588 ANNSEIDKN
+588 ANNSKIDKN

-648 DEVNSVLE
+648 DEVNPALK

-703 ADFTNVKVGETIR
+703 ADFTNVKVGETIQ

-754 KFNLEDA
+754 RFNLEDA

-773 EDGIIQSSVKNPG
+773 EDGVIQSSVKKPG
-786 TYYLVEIMA
+786 IYYLVEVMA
-795 PRGYEKLKDKVKV
+795 PSGYEKLKDKVKV
-808 EIGNEDIGK
+808 EIGNKDIGK
-817 IVDIGNIENLK
+817 IVDIGNIENIR
-828 QENPPVNPPIPPDTD
+828 QENPPVNPPVPPNTD
-843 EPMVNP
+843 EPIVNP

-857 PRKPSSSSDTENTI
+857 PRKPSSPSDTDETA

-877 PPSEDIINPP
+877 PPSEDMINPP
-887 IPEVL
+887 IPEIV
-892 NPPVPEV
+892 NPPI
-899 LNPPVPPSEEM
+899 PPSEEM
-910 IETPVKQIIPI
+910 IETPVKQIVPI

-963 VIGAIVGLIVLR
+963 VIVAIVGLIILR

>member
-648 DEVNSVLE
+648 DEVNSALE

-695 VQSWVTFD
+695 VQNWVTFD
-703 ADFTNVKVGETIR
+703 ADFTNVKVGETIQ

-773 EDGIIQSSVKNPG
+773 EDGIIQSSIKKPG

-795 PRGYEKLKDKVKV
+795 PSGYEKLKDKIKV
-808 EIGNEDIGK
+808 EIGNKDIGR
-817 IVDIGNIENLK
+817 IVDIGNIENIR
-828 QENPPVNPPIPPDTD
+828 QENPPVNPPAPPNTD
-843 EPMVNP
+843 EPIVNP

-857 PRKPSSSSDTENTI
+857 PRKPSSSSDTEDTI
-871 VINPPV
+871 VINPPI

-887 IPEVL
+887 I
-892 NPPVPEV
+892 PEV

>member
-1 MKKGNRKALLISL
+1 MRKGNKRALLISL
-14 IMILSMVV
+14 IMILSMVM

-29 SYASELGENS
+29 SYALELGENS

-62 QTPEKDKA
+62 QTPE
-70 TDNKKPEQTPEEEKP
+70 EEK
-85 TDNKKPEQTPE
+85 QT
-96 EDKSTDN
+96 
-103 KKPEQTP
+103 
-110 EGEKPI
+110 

-121 EQIPEEDKSTDNKKS
+121 EQIPEKEKPTDNKNPEQTPEKEKPIDNKNPEQTPVGEKPIDSKNPEHTQEDKSTDNKKS
-136 EQALEDEKPLDN
+136 EQSLEDEKTLDN
-148 KNTEKTPEED
+148 KNPEKTPKEEK
-158 NLLEDENLLKVLEEE
+158 LLEEENLLKVLEDE
-173 LNEENEDYGFVV
+173 LNEENEDYGFIV

-254 LPNGQSVMQGKI
+254 LPNGQSIMQGKI

-288 GKIESGSGDID
+288 GKIENGSGDVD
-299 VEIKPGDKTDVP
+299 VEIKPGDKTEVP

-321 EGKKSTTVFMPV
+321 EGRKSTTVFMPV

-341 IQVNEKQEELKD
+341 IQVNEKQEELRD

-385 IEQSKNSIS
+385 ITQSKNSIS
-394 VNFGNIDKS
+394 VNFGNIGKS

-434 KIQEDDATVSIF
+434 KIQEDDATVSVF
-446 DRGDDYLL
+446 DRGDNYLL

-468 QVINYQISINDDKSP
+468 QVINYQISVNDDKSP

-512 EIPMNGSWTPWSKE
+512 EVPMNGSWTPWSKE

-616 KKVLNSSDNQIVKYK
+616 KKVLSSSDNQIVKYK

-648 DEVNSVLE
+648 DEVNPALK

-703 ADFTNVKVGETIR
+703 ADFTNVKVGETIQ
-716 NVAQIN
+716 NIAQIN

-754 KFNLEDA
+754 RFNLEDVS
-761 FGNIVVKDLVSD
+761 GNIVVKDLVSD
-773 EDGIIQSSVKNPG
+773 EDGIIQSSVKKPG
-786 TYYLVEIMA
+786 IYYLVEFR
-795 PRGYEKLKDKVKV
+795 PPNGYEKLKDKIKV
-808 EIGNEDIGK
+808 EIGNKDIGR
-817 IVDIGNIENLK
+817 IVDIGNIENIR
-828 QENPPVNPPIPPDTD
+828 QENPPVPPNTD
-843 EPMVNP
+843 EPVVNP

-857 PRKPSSSSDTENTI
+857 PKKPSSPSDTDETV

-877 PPSEDIINPP
+877 PPSEDMINPP
-887 IPEVL
+887 IPEVV
-892 NPPVPEV
+892 NPPI
-899 LNPPVPPSEEM
+899 PPSEEV
-910 IETPVKQIIPI
+910 IETPVKQIVPI

-952 DSTTIIGEILL
+952 DNTTIIGEILL
-963 VIGAIVGLIVLR
+963 ALGAIVGLIVLK
-975 RNKNTN
+975 RNKNAN

>member
-1 MKKGNRKALLISL
+1 MGKKNKKALLISL

-22 STIYPTV
+22 STIYPTL
-29 SYASELGENS
+29 SYASELGDNS
-39 QIQSGSTNSSTGEEK
+39 QIQNNSTSSSSGEEK
-54 ESDNKKPE
+54 PSDNKKPE
-62 QTPEKDKA
+62 QTPEGEKPS
-70 TDNKKPEQTPEEEKP
+70 DNKKPEQTPEEEKP
-85 TDNKKPEQTPE
+85 SDNKKPEQTPE
-96 EDKSTDN
+96 EEKPSDNKKPEQTPEEEKPSDN

-110 EGEKPI
+110 EGEKPS

-121 EQIPEEDKSTDNKKS
+121 EQTPEE
-136 EQALEDEKPLDN
+136 EKPLDN
-148 KNTEKTPEED
+148 KNIDQTPKEEK
-158 NLLEDENLLKVLEEE
+158 LLEDENLLKTLEEE
-173 LNEENEDYGFVV
+173 LNEENEDYGFII
-185 KINNNTIETESMKKI
+185 KINNSTIETESMKKI

-271 VKKVDEDTN
+271 VKRVDEETN
-280 AKIHIETT
+280 TKIHIETT
-288 GKIESGSGDID
+288 GKIESGNGDVD
-299 VEIKPGDKTDVP
+299 VEIKPGDKGEEEES
-311 DAKGTLKKLV
+311 KGTLKKLV

-341 IQVNEKQEELKD
+341 ILVNEKQEELKD
-353 IILYDELPEG
+353 ITLYDELPEG
-363 LTLINGS
+363 LTLVNDS

-385 IEQSKNSIS
+385 IEQSANSIS
-394 VNFGNIDKS
+394 VNFGNIDKA
-403 YTVKYKARISDKNA
+403 YTVKYKARISDENA
-417 KHGNKYKNVA
+417 KHDNKYKNVA

-434 KIQEDDATVSIF
+434 KVQEDDATVSIF
-446 DRGDDYLL
+446 DRGSDYLL
-454 TKGHSGATN
+454 TKGHSGVTN

-468 QVINYQISINDDKSP
+468 QVINYQISVNDDKSP

-500 TSGEAGHDFRVV
+500 TAGEAGHDFRVV
-512 EIPMNGSWTPWSKE
+512 EIPMNGNWTPWSKE

-532 SYKVEEKRNESGQVD
+532 SYKIEEKRNESGQVD

-564 KFFIAYTLKV
+564 KFYIAYTLKV
-574 ISIEDSYINRAVLD
+574 ISIEDSYTNRAVLD
-588 ANNSEIDKN
+588 ANNSQVDKS
-597 DEINF
+597 DEISF

-616 KKVLNSSDNQIVKYK
+616 KKVLNNNDSQIVKYK

-648 DEVNSVLE
+648 DEVNSALK
-656 ISNIKYSDNLELKK
+656 ISNIKYSDNLEFKK
-670 EAGDGKNTIRLVNK
+670 EAGDGENTVRLVNK

-703 ADFTNVKVGETIR
+703 ADFTDVKVGETIQ

-737 FEAKKVDALDKN
+737 FEAKKVDSLDKKA
-749 VLSGA
+749 LSGA
-754 KFNLEDA
+754 KFNLEDVY
-761 FGNIVVKDLVSD
+761 GNVVIKDLVSD
-773 EDGIIQSSVKNPG
+773 EDGIIQSSVKKPG
-786 TYYLVEIMA
+786 TYYLVEIIA
-795 PRGYEKLKDKVKV
+795 PSGYEKLKDKVKV
-808 EIGNEDIGK
+808 NIDKKDIGS
-817 IVDIGNIENLK
+817 IVDIGNIENIK
-828 QENPPVNPPIPPDTD
+828 QENPPVNPPIPPNPDKPVVNPPVPPNTDKPRKPSKPSDTD
-843 EPMVNP
+843 EIVVNP
-849 PVPPSTDK
+849 PVPPSD
-857 PRKPSSSSDTENTI
+857 D
-871 VINPPV
+871 VV
-877 PPSEDIINPP
+877 NPP
-887 IPEVL
+887 IPEVV
-892 NPPVPEV
+892 NPPI
-899 LNPPVPPSEEM
+899 PPSNEV
-910 IETPVKQIIPI
+910 IENPVKPIVPI

-937 KDDTLVNPPVPPKTG
+937 KDDAVVNPPVPPKTG
-952 DSTTIIGEILL
+952 DNTTITGEILL
-963 VIGAIVGLIVLR
+963 GLGAIVGLIILR

>member
-1 MKKGNRKALLISL
+1 MRKGNKKALLISL
-14 IMILSMVV
+14 IMILSMVM

-29 SYASELGENS
+29 SYALELGENS

-62 QTPEKDKA
+62 QTPEEEKQ
-70 TDNKKPEQTPEEEKP
+70 TDNKKPEQMPEKEKP
-85 TDNKKPEQTPE
+85 TDNKNPEQTPV
-96 EDKSTDN
+96 
-103 KKPEQTP
+103 
-110 EGEKPI
+110 GEKPI
-116 DNKKP
+116 DSKNP
-121 EQIPEEDKSTDNKKS
+121 EHTQEDKSTDNKKS
-136 EQALEDEKPLDN
+136 EQSLEDEKTLDN
-148 KNTEKTPEED
+148 KNPEKTPKEEK
-158 NLLEDENLLKVLEEE
+158 LLEEENLLKVLEDE
-173 LNEENEDYGFVV
+173 LNEENEDYGFIV

-254 LPNGQSVMQGKI
+254 LPNGQSIMQGKI

-288 GKIESGSGDID
+288 GKIENGSGDVD
-299 VEIKPGDKTDVP
+299 VEIKPGDKTEVP

-321 EGKKSTTVFMPV
+321 EGRKSTTVFMPV

-385 IEQSKNSIS
+385 ITQSKNSIS

-434 KIQEDDATVSIF
+434 KIQEDDATVSVF
-446 DRGDDYLL
+446 DRGDNYLL

-468 QVINYQISINDDKSP
+468 QVINYQISVNDDKSP

-512 EIPMNGSWTPWSKE
+512 EVPMNGSWTPWSKE

-616 KKVLNSSDNQIVKYK
+616 KKVLSSSDNQIVKYK

-648 DEVNSVLE
+648 DEVNPALK

-703 ADFTNVKVGETIR
+703 ADFTNVKVGETIQ
-716 NVAQIN
+716 NIAQIN

-754 KFNLEDA
+754 RFNLEDVS
-761 FGNIVVKDLVSD
+761 GNIVVKDLVSD
-773 EDGIIQSSVKNPG
+773 EDGVIQSSVKKPG
-786 TYYLVEIMA
+786 IYYLVEFR
-795 PRGYEKLKDKVKV
+795 PPNGYEKLKDKIKV
-808 EIGNEDIGK
+808 EIGNKDIGR
-817 IVDIGNIENLK
+817 IVDIGNIENIR
-828 QENPPVNPPIPPDTD
+828 QENPPVPPNTD
-843 EPMVNP
+843 EPVVNP

-857 PRKPSSSSDTENTI
+857 PKKPSSPSDTDETV

-877 PPSEDIINPP
+877 PPSEDMTNPP
-887 IPEVL
+887 IPEVV
-892 NPPVPEV
+892 NPPI
-899 LNPPVPPSEEM
+899 PPSEEV
-910 IETPVKQIIPI
+910 IETPVKQIVPI

-952 DSTTIIGEILL
+952 DNTTIIGEILL
-963 VIGAIVGLIVLR
+963 VLGAIVGLIVLK
-975 RNKNTN
+975 RNKNAN

>member
-70 TDNKKPEQTPEEEKP
+70 

-311 DAKGTLKKLV
+311 DAKGILKKLV

-703 ADFTNVKVGETIR
+703 ANFTNVKVGETIR

-773 EDGIIQSSVKNPG
+773 EDGIIQSSVKKPG

-892 NPPVPEV
+892 NPPVP
-899 LNPPVPPSEEM
+899 PSEEM

>member
-1 MKKGNRKALLISL
+1 MGKKNKKALLISL

-22 STIYPTV
+22 STIYPTL
-29 SYASELGENS
+29 SYASELGDNS
-39 QIQSGSTNSSTGEEK
+39 QIQNNSTSSSSGEEK
-54 ESDNKKPE
+54 PSDNKKPE
-62 QTPEKDKA
+62 QTPEGEKPS
-70 TDNKKPEQTPEEEKP
+70 DNKKPEQTPEEEKP
-85 TDNKKPEQTPE
+85 SDNKKPEQIPEEEKPSDNKKPEQIPEEEKPSDNKKPEQTPE
-96 EDKSTDN
+96 E
-103 KKPEQTP
+103 
-110 EGEKPI
+110 
-116 DNKKP
+116 
-121 EQIPEEDKSTDNKKS
+121 
-136 EQALEDEKPLDN
+136 EKPLDN
-148 KNTEKTPEED
+148 KNIDQTPKEEK
-158 NLLEDENLLKVLEEE
+158 LLEDENLLKTLEEE
-173 LNEENEDYGFVV
+173 LNEENEDYGFII
-185 KINNNTIETESMKKI
+185 KINNSTIETESMKKI

-271 VKKVDEDTN
+271 VKRVDEETN
-280 AKIHIETT
+280 TKIHIETT
-288 GKIESGSGDID
+288 GKIESGSGDVD
-299 VEIKPGDKTDVP
+299 VEIKPGDKGEEEES
-311 DAKGTLKKLV
+311 KGTLKKLV

-341 IQVNEKQEELKD
+341 ILVNEKQEELKD
-353 IILYDELPEG
+353 ITLYDELPEG
-363 LTLINGS
+363 LTLVNDS

-385 IEQSKNSIS
+385 IEQSANSIS
-394 VNFGNIDKS
+394 VNFGNIDKA
-403 YTVKYKARISDKNA
+403 YTVKYKARISDENA
-417 KHGNKYKNVA
+417 KHDNKYKNVA

-434 KIQEDDATVSIF
+434 KVQEDDATVSIF
-446 DRGDDYLL
+446 DRGSDYLL
-454 TKGHSGATN
+454 TKGHSGVTN

-468 QVINYQISINDDKSP
+468 QVINYQISVNDDKSP

-500 TSGEAGHDFRVV
+500 TAGEAGHDFRVV
-512 EIPMNGSWTPWSKE
+512 EIPMNGNWTPWSKE

-532 SYKVEEKRNESGQVD
+532 SYKIEEKRNESGQVD

-564 KFFIAYTLKV
+564 KFYIAYTLKV
-574 ISIEDSYINRAVLD
+574 ISIEDSYTNRAVLD
-588 ANNSEIDKN
+588 ANNSQVDKS
-597 DEINF
+597 DEISF

-616 KKVLNSSDNQIVKYK
+616 KKVLNNNDSQIVKYK

-648 DEVNSVLE
+648 DEVNPALK
-656 ISNIKYSDNLELKK
+656 ISNIKYSDNLEFKR
-670 EAGDGKNTIRLVNK
+670 EAGDGENTVRLVNK

-703 ADFTNVKVGETIR
+703 ADFTDVKVGETIQ

-737 FEAKKVDALDKN
+737 FEAKKVDSLDKKA
-749 VLSGA
+749 LSGA
-754 KFNLEDA
+754 KFNLEDVY
-761 FGNIVVKDLVSD
+761 GNVVVKDLVSD
-773 EDGIIQSSVKNPG
+773 EDGIIQSSVKKPG
-786 TYYLVEIMA
+786 IYYLVEIIA
-795 PRGYEKLKDKVKV
+795 PSGYEKLKDKVKV
-808 EIGNEDIGK
+808 NIDKKDIGS
-817 IVDIGNIENLK
+817 IVDIGNIENIK
-828 QENPPVNPPIPPDTD
+828 QENPPVNPPTPPNPDKPVVNPPVPPNTDKPKKPSKPSDTD
-843 EPMVNP
+843 EIVVNP
-849 PVPPSTDK
+849 PVPPSD
-857 PRKPSSSSDTENTI
+857 E
-871 VINPPV
+871 VV
-877 PPSEDIINPP
+877 NPP
-887 IPEVL
+887 IPEVV
-892 NPPVPEV
+892 NPPI
-899 LNPPVPPSEEM
+899 PPSDEI
-910 IETPVKQIIPI
+910 IENPVKPIVPI

-937 KDDTLVNPPVPPKTG
+937 KDDAVVNPPVPPKTG
-952 DSTTIIGEILL
+952 DNTTITGEILL
-963 VIGAIVGLIVLR
+963 GLGAIVGLIILR